1 MTVTTN
7 AETATITGG
16 FSVLAGLPQLVSATP
31 NSAQAGSTLN
41 VVINGEFTTFQQGFS
56 TVAFGPG
63 ITVNSVAVSS
73 IAQLTANISINSN
86 ANLGSR
92 DVTVTTNSQSET
104 LSGGFTV
111 TAGTPAITQ
120 INPNIGVPGQTVAV
134 TIYGQYTN
142 WVQGTTTASFGPSI
156 SVGGAAEGATGPV
169 TVTNATTL
177 TANLTIDPDASFGP
191 VDVIVTTGTE
201 VENVAAGFTVQPV
214 TISPPTVVSVSPA
227 AFTGG
232 MPTNSNIIVVFS
244 QPMDRSTINASNVLL
259 YLTSNREMAED
270 LFQEVWMRVLV
281 RGGQFNGKARFDTWL
296 FTIARNLVI
305 DQRRK
310 RTMAS
315 LDELFEG
322 GSEDD
327 RPMSFEI
334 AAGGPT
340 PFDSLSNLQDRER
353 IAGAL
358 MELDTLHRE
367 VLVLR
372 FHEELSLEEIAKVT
386 RAPLSTVKSRL
397 YRGMAAI
404 KPKLERNHPR
414 RQEAV

>member
-1 MTVTTN
+1 MSISASVQAIFTQG
-7 AETATITGG
+7 TATIADEQVRQE
-16 FSVLAGLPQLVSATP
+16 SLAVAQGLKRQ
-31 NSAQAGSTLN
+31 
-41 VVINGEFTTFQQGFS
+41 
-56 TVAFGPG
+56 
-63 ITVNSVAVSS
+63 
-73 IAQLTANISINSN
+73 
-86 ANLGSR
+86 
-92 DVTVTTNSQSET
+92 DVGLLDE
-104 LSGGFTV
+104 L
-111 TAGTPAITQ
+111 
-120 INPNIGVPGQTVAV
+120 
-134 TIYGQYTN
+134 
-142 WVQGTTTASFGPSI
+142 
-156 SVGGAAEGATGPV
+156 
-169 TVTNATTL
+169 
-177 TANLTIDPDASFGP
+177 
-191 VDVIVTTGTE
+191 IVRY
-201 VENVAAGFTVQPV
+201 QH
-214 TISPPTVVSVSPA
+214 
-227 AFTGG
+227 
-232 MPTNSNIIVVFS
+232 
-244 QPMDRSTINASNVLL
+244 RLLRYLL

-322 GSEDD
+322 GNEDD
-327 RPMSFEI
+327 RPMAFEI

-340 PFDSLSNLQDRER
+340 PFDFFSNLQDRER

-358 MELDTLHRE
+358 MEMDTLHRE

-386 RAPLSTVKSRL
+386 KAPLSTVKSRL

-404 KPKLERNHPR
+404 KPKLERNAIR